1 MSYFIY
7 SKAPNR
13 LVNIPVIE
21 DFPCIWEFGH
31 ERYSNI
37 KPSSLDLHLNSGIEI
52 CYVKKGRYDWQVEKK
67 EYVVYPGQGFITC
80 PWEYH
85 GNNLGVVEL
94 GEIYWLIINPE
105 IFSKDDGCHLAK
117 WSSFNKEQE
126 SVIAKVLRENQNH
139 LLENGARLEKYF
151 LLLNHE
157 LVNREFG
164 FDVKIRSLIESII
177 LEVVRIIQSR
187 KLEANKNNAWINELK
202 LLFESDYAKKWTI
215 EEMSSHFNMGS
226 TSFNDKVK
234 RLTGYTPQSFLIDL
248 KIEQSKKQLL
258 ETDQLLTDIAL
269 DTGFYSSQHFSA
281 TFLKRVGMTPSA
293 FKKRTKMLSALKKE
307 PL

>member
-7 SKAPNR
+7 SKAPHR

-37 KPSSLDLHLNSGIEI
+37 KPSSLDLHLNRGIEI
-52 CYVKKGRYDWQVEKK
+52 CYVKKGRYDWQVENK
-67 EYVVYPGQGFITC
+67 EYVVYPGEGFVTC

-85 GNNLGVVEL
+85 GNSLGVVEL

-105 IFSKDDGCHLAK
+105 LFTKENGCHLAS
-117 WSSFNKEQE
+117 WSSFSQDQE
-126 SVIAKVLRENQNH
+126 ATIAKVLRDNQNH
-139 LLENGARLEKYF
+139 LLNNGARLEKYF
-151 LLLNHE
+151 LQLNHE
-157 LVNREFG
+157 LVSREFG

-187 KLEANKNNAWINELK
+187 KFEANKNSAWINELR
-202 LLFESDYAKKWTI
+202 LLVESDFSKKWTI
-215 EEMSSHFNMGS
+215 DEMSSHFSMGS

-234 RLTGYTPQSFLIDL
+234 KLTGYTPQSFLIDL
-248 KIEQSKKQLL
+248 KIEQSKRQLV
-258 ETDQLLTDIAL
+258 ETNRLLTDIAL
-269 DTGFYSSQHFSA
+269 ESGFYSSQHFSA
-281 TFLKRVGMTPSA
+281 TFLRRVGMTPSA
-293 FKKRTKMLSALKKE
+293 FRKKNKNRL
-307 PL
+307 